1 MNKNEDFKYIYEKYK
16 KFSAKV
22 VFRIVGNRTVAD
34 DISQEVMIKLFQM
47 RERLDTAN
55 EKKLKSLIFVMSVNK
70 TKDYFRKSE
79 VKQEYS
85 FLDVDKRKESSSF
98 QPDPLEL
105 LLKMEKAEHQN
116 MILKKFKEKKPDH
129 YDILIKVTV
138 LDIPPAS
145 VAEEYGVSVNV
156 IHNRI
161 LRARRWLLK
170 EMSRSYEP

>member
-1 MNKNEDFKYIYEKYK
+1 MNKNEDFQYIYEKYK

-22 VFRIVGNRTVAD
+22 VFRIVKNVAVAE

-47 RERLDTAN
+47 GERLDTTN
-55 EKKLKSLIFVMSVNK
+55 EKKLRSLIFMMSANK
-70 TKDYFRKSE
+70 AKDYFRKSE
-79 VKQEYS
+79 VKQECN
-85 FLDVDKRKESSSF
+85 FLDVNDRKESCGF
-98 QPDPLEL
+98 QPDPLEM
-105 LLKMEKAEHQN
+105 LLKMEKTEHQN
-116 MILKKFKEKKPDH
+116 LILKRFKEKKPDH

-138 LDIPPAS
+138 LNISPAS

-156 IHNRI
+156 INNRI